1 MSADAIAVNLAV
13 CEALG
18 LDPSHVKAVTIRL
31 AAGAAPVVE
40 VVELPTRNDAGALV
54 STLRSFTLVKNEDE
68 S

>member
-18 LDPSHVKAVTIRL
+18 LDPAHIKAMTIRL

-40 VVELPTRNDAGALV
+40 VIELPTKNDAGALV
-54 STLRSFTLVKNEDE
+54 LALRSFTLVMNEDA